1 LTVRAVVAT
10 LELENVRR
18 AADDPFMGAVGTVAI
33 TVREGSAGVPWAF
46 E

>member
-18 AADDPFMGAVGTVAI
+18 AADDPFMAAVGTVAA
-33 TVREGSAGVPWAF
+33 TVTDGSAGIPWAF